1 MLEQVPL
8 TLESEAGFKALFEY
22 ATIGIVVI
30 SHDGKIQ
37 LANPCLE
44 KLFGYEN
51 DELTGQTLE
60 ILIPDSY
67 RKRHQSHREGFF
79 DRPKAREM
87 GSGVNLFAVKKSG
100 EEFPVEISLGH
111 YMLDNERLAVAF
123 VTDITERQKYNEQL
137 ELKVLER
144 TLELTQMLEREKE
157 LNEIKS
163 RFVSMASHEFRTPL
177 SAILSSISL
186 VETYTKMDDAEKRIK
201 HVERIKSSVK
211 NLTDILN
218 NFLSLDKL
226 EQGRVEMTK
235 ELFDLKEFALDIIE
249 DVKGMLKPGQEIIC
263 QHSGEISTVQDKKI
277 LRNVLLNLLSNAIK
291 YSEDNQPIYVNCRV
305 NPFAV
310 EISVKDNGIGIPE
323 EEQKN
328 LFGKFYRARNAV
340 NHQGTGLGLNIV
352 KRYID
357 LMDGDIRFVSTPESG
372 TEFTISYPHKIKL

>member
-1 MLEQVPL
+1 MFDQVPM

-22 ATIGIVVI
+22 ATIGILVI

-37 LANPCLE
+37 LANPCVE
-44 KLFGYEN
+44 KLFGYDSE
-51 DELTGQTLE
+51 ELIGEPLE
-60 ILIPDSY
+60 ILIPDSFK
-67 RKRHQSHREGFF
+67 KRHQSHREGFF

-87 GSGVNLFAVKKSG
+87 GSGLDLFALKKSG

-111 YMLDNERLAVAF
+111 YRLDNERLAVAF
-123 VTDITERQKYNEQL
+123 VTDVTERRKYNEQL
-137 ELKVLER
+137 ELKVRER
-144 TLELTQMLEREKE
+144 TLELTLMLEREKE

-186 VETYTKMDDAEKRIK
+186 VETYTKMDDEEKRIK

-226 EQGRVEMTK
+226 EQGKVEMTK
-235 ELFDLKEFALDIIE
+235 ELFDLKEFGLDIIE

-263 QHSGEISTVQDKKI
+263 EHSGELQTVQDKKI

-291 YSEDNQPIYVNCRV
+291 YSGENQQVIMSCRA
-305 NPFAV
+305 NPFSV
-310 EISVKDNGIGIPE
+310 EISVKDQGIGIPM

-357 LMDGDIRFVSTPESG
+357 ILDGDIRFVSEPDKG
-372 TEFTISYPHKIKL
+372 TEFVISYPHKIKL

>member
-1 MLEQVPL
+1 
-8 TLESEAGFKALFEY
+8 
-22 ATIGIVVI
+22 
-30 SHDGKIQ
+30 
-37 LANPCLE
+37 
-44 KLFGYEN
+44 
-51 DELTGQTLE
+51 
-60 ILIPDSY
+60 
-67 RKRHQSHREGFF
+67 
-79 DRPKAREM
+79 
-87 GSGVNLFAVKKSG
+87 
-100 EEFPVEISLGH
+100 
-111 YMLDNERLAVAF
+111 
-123 VTDITERQKYNEQL
+123 
-137 ELKVLER
+137 
-144 TLELTQMLEREKE
+144 MLEREKE

-177 SAILSSISL
+177 SAILSSVSL
-186 VETYTKMDDAEKRIK
+186 VETYTKMDDQEKRLK

-226 EQGRVEMTK
+226 EQGKVEMTK
-235 ELFDLKEFALDIIE
+235 ELFDLKEYALDIIE
-249 DVKGMLKPGQEIIC
+249 DVKGILKPGQEIVC
-263 QHSGEISTVQDKKI
+263 EHTGELNTVQDKKI

-291 YSEDNQPIYVNCRV
+291 YSGENQAIHIQCRV

-328 LFGKFYRARNAV
+328 LFGKFYRARNAM

-357 LMDGDIRFVSTPESG
+357 LMDGDIRFISHPDSG

>member
-22 ATIGIVVI
+22 ATIGILVI
-30 SHDGKIQ
+30 SHDGQIQ
-37 LANPCLE
+37 LANPCVE
-44 KLFGYEN
+44 KLFGYDN
-51 DELTGQTLE
+51 DELIGQKLE
-60 ILIPDSY
+60 VLIPESF
-67 RKRHQSHREGFF
+67 RKRHESHREGFF
-79 DRPKAREM
+79 DRPKARAM
-87 GSGVNLFAVKKSG
+87 GSGLDLFAVKKSG

-123 VTDITERQKYNEQL
+123 VTDITERRKYNEQL
-137 ELKVLER
+137 ELKVRER

-177 SAILSSISL
+177 SAILSSVSL
-186 VETYTKMDDAEKRIK
+186 VETYTKREDEEKRLK

-226 EQGRVEMTK
+226 EQGKVEMTK
-235 ELFDLKEFALDIIE
+235 EQFDLKEYAMDIIE

-263 QHSGEISTVQDKKI
+263 QHFGEQQTIQDKKI
-277 LRNVLLNLLSNAIK
+277 LRNVMLNLLSNAIK
-291 YSEDNQPIYVNCRV
+291 YSEEGQSIHVQCRV

-357 LMDGDIRFVSTPESG
+357 LLDGDIRFTSHPNEG

>member
-1 MLEQVPL
+1 MFDQVPM

-22 ATIGIVVI
+22 ATIGILVI

-37 LANPCLE
+37 LANPCVE
-44 KLFGYEN
+44 KLFGYDSE
-51 DELTGQTLE
+51 ELIGEPLE
-60 ILIPDSY
+60 ILIPDSFK
-67 RKRHQSHREGFF
+67 KRHQSHREGFF

-87 GSGVNLFAVKKSG
+87 GSGLDLFALKKSG

-111 YMLDNERLAVAF
+111 YRLDNERLAVAF
-123 VTDITERQKYNEQL
+123 VTDVTERRKYNEQL
-137 ELKVLER
+137 ELKVRER
-144 TLELTQMLEREKE
+144 TLELTLMLEREKE

-186 VETYTKMDDAEKRIK
+186 VETYTKMDDEEKRIK

-226 EQGRVEMTK
+226 EQGKVEMTK
-235 ELFDLKEFALDIIE
+235 ELFDLKEFGLDIIE
-249 DVKGMLKPGQEIIC
+249 DVKGILKPGQEIIC
-263 QHSGEISTVQDKKI
+263 EHSGELQTVQDKKI

-291 YSEDNQPIYVNCRV
+291 YSGENQQVIMSCRA
-305 NPFAV
+305 NPFSV
-310 EISVKDNGIGIPE
+310 EISVKDQGIGIPM

-357 LMDGDIRFVSTPESG
+357 ILDGDIRFVSEPDKG
-372 TEFTISYPHKIKL
+372 TEFVISYPHKIKL